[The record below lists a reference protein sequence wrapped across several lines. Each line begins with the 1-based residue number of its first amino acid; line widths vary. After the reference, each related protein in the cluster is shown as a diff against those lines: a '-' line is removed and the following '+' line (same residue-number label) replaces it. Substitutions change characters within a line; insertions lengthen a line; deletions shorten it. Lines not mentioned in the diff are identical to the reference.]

1 MIAVRP
7 VTANL
12 TDAVVL
18 TDLRRPERKPEAFV
32 QNVVLRRKIPM
43 VISACNALIRMQD

>member
-1 MIAVRP
+1 MIAVRS

-32 QNVVLRRKIPM
+32 QNVVLRHKIPM
-43 VISACNALIRMQD
+43 VISA